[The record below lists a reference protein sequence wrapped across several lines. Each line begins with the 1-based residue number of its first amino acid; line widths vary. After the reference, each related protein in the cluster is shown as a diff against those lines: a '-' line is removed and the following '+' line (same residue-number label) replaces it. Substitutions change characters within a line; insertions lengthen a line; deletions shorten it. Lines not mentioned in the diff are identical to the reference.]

1 MAGGLILGIDPGG
14 MATGY
19 GVIEKDGSRLC
30 FVDAGVIRPGRIDG
44 KNVLAR
50 RLEHI
55 YAGLSAVIERLAPGS
70 SAIEGIF
77 HGNNPRSALLL
88 GHARGVAILA
98 AVHGGLG
105 VHEYS
110 PMEIKMAVTGYG
122 RAEKIQIQH
131 MVRVILNLKKNI
143 AQDASDALAVAI
155 CHANSMRCGRVAA
168 DLQPCAL
175 GG

>member
-1 MAGGLILGIDPGG
+1 MAGGFILGIDPGS

-44 KNVLAR
+44 ENVLAR
-50 RLEHI
+50 RLERI
-55 YAGLSAVIERLAPGS
+55 YAGLSAVIERLAPES

-77 HGNNPRSALLL
+77 HGNNPRSSLLL

-98 AVHGGLG
+98 AAHGGLG

-110 PMEIKMAVTGYG
+110 PMEIKMAVAGYG

-155 CHANSMRCGRVAA
+155 CHANSMRGGRLA
-168 DLQPCAL
+168 DLRTCAL
-175 GG
+175 GL